1 MGRRDLVSSLVFI
14 GLAAIFMIG
23 ALRYG
28 FGSFSRPGP
37 GLMPFFA
44 SLMVIVLS
52 GFIFFISLRKRKIK
66 GAERERFLPPRGVT
80 IRQMIGV
87 LALFGYGIALES
99 LGLTLTTALFMIIML
114 RFVGLKK
121 NWVMILGTSFL
132 TTLIS
137 YLLFVTLLKS
147 ALPKGIFL

>member
-28 FGSFSRPGP
+28 FGRFSRPGP

-52 GFIFFISLRKRKIK
+52 GFIFFISLLKRKIK
-66 GAERERFLPPRGVT
+66 DAEREKFLPPREVT
-80 IRQMIGV
+80 IRQIIGV

-132 TTLIS
+132 ITLIS

-147 ALPKGIFL
+147 PLPKGIFL